1 MEKILLPTDFS
12 DNAQN
17 AIEYAFKL
25 FKDSECIFYFLHVLP
40 PTLGE
45 RNMDPESVTTEM
57 LAGARAQTKEK
68 LEKLV
73 EKTVTGAGG
82 EKHKA
87 EIIIKFDLFT
97 DAVEK
102 IVEDK
107 GIDVVVMGS
116 RGAGGI
122 REFFIGSSTAN
133 LIGNIPC
140 PILAIPKNLEFETID
155 EIGFATDYTF
165 VYTKKGLE
173 PLFRIARKFSSN
185 IRFYHVEEGREEWSE
200 RKEEV
205 KNGIKKVCEGINT
218 SFFLLT
224 DAPLNMATRLF
235 VESREIDL
243 LCMAAEK
250 DNFLDNLLG
259 KSPVRQMSYH
269 STTPLLVL
277 HKDTLK

>member
-17 AIEYAFKL
+17 AIEYALKL
-25 FKDSECIFYFLHVLP
+25 FKDSECVFYFLHILP

-45 RNMDPESVTTEM
+45 RYMDPTSITNEM
-57 LAGARAQTKEK
+57 LDGAKALAKEK
-68 LEKLV
+68 LEKLA
-73 EKTVTGAGG
+73 EKTITGTDR
-82 EKHKA
+82 EKHKT

-97 DAVEK
+97 DAVK
-102 IVEDK
+102 NIVEDRD
-107 GIDVVVMGS
+107 IDIVVMGS
-116 RGAGGI
+116 HGAGGI
-122 REFFIGSSTAN
+122 RKLFIGSTTSN

-140 PILAIPKNLEFETID
+140 PILVIPKDLEFKTID

-165 VYTKKGLE
+165 AYSKKGLE
-173 PLFRIARKFSSN
+173 PLFRLARKFSSG
-185 IRFYHVEEGREEWSE
+185 IRFYHVEEGRDEWNE
-200 RKEEV
+200 AKEDI
-205 KNGIKKVCEGINT
+205 KNSIKKSCEGIDT

-243 LCMAAEK
+243 LCMAAGK
-250 DNFLDNLLG
+250 HNFLDNLLG
-259 KSPVRQMSYH
+259 RSPVKQMSYH

-277 HKDTLK
+277 HKDTMD